1 MIFPEVKI
9 YQPDIYTD
17 FRGDLLTIW
26 NKDYF
31 DPKLDFKHNKIST
44 SRKHVLR
51 GMHGDNKSWK
61 LTSCLYGEM
70 YFVVIDA
77 RPESEN
83 YLKWNSIILDDRSRK
98 LILTPPQF
106 AIGFLVLSDQA
117 LLNYMWAYEG
127 EYADV
132 NEQFT
137 IKWDDSKVNIA
148 WPIENPLLSL
158 RDKNAKL
165 L

>member
-9 YQPDIYTD
+9 YQPDIHTD
-17 FRGDLLTIW
+17 FRGDLLTLW
-26 NKDYF
+26 NKDQF
-31 DPKLDFKHNKIST
+31 EPRLDFKHNKIST

-51 GMHGDNKSWK
+51 GMHGDTKSWK
-61 LTSCLYGEM
+61 LTTCLSGEM
-70 YFVVIDA
+70 YFVVIDN
-77 RPESEN
+77 RSDSPN
-83 YLKWNSIILDDRSRK
+83 YLKWDSIILDDRTRK
-98 LILTPPQF
+98 LVLTPPNF
-106 AIGFLVLSDQA
+106 LIGFLVLSDQA

-127 EYADV
+127 GYADV
-132 NEQFT
+132 DEQFT
-137 IKWDDSKVNIA
+137 IKWDDPKVNIN

>member
-17 FRGDLLTIW
+17 FRGDLLTLW
-26 NKDYF
+26 NRDEF
-31 DPKLDFKHNKIST
+31 EPKLDFKHNKIST

-70 YFVVIDA
+70 FFVVVDA
-77 RPESEN
+77 RPDSPN
-83 YLKWNSIILDDRSRK
+83 YLKWDSIILDDRSRK

-106 AIGFLVLSDQA
+106 AIGFLVLNDQA

-132 NEQFT
+132 DEQFT
-137 IKWDDSKVNIA
+137 IKWNDPKVNIT
-148 WPIENPLLSL
+148 WPIKNPLLSS

>member
-9 YQPDIYTD
+9 YQPDIHTD
-17 FRGDLLTIW
+17 FRGDLLTLW
-26 NKDYF
+26 NRDQF
-31 DPKLDFKHNKIST
+31 EPKLDFKHNKIST
-44 SRKHVLR
+44 SRKNVLR
-51 GMHGDNKSWK
+51 GMHGDTKSWK
-61 LTSCLYGEM
+61 LTTCLSGEM
-70 YFVVIDA
+70 YFVVIDNNSDS
-77 RPESEN
+77 PN
-83 YLKWNSIILDDRSRK
+83 YLKWDSIILDDRTRK
-98 LILTPPQF
+98 LVLTPPNF
-106 AIGFLVLSDQA
+106 LIGFLVLSDQA

-127 EYADV
+127 GYADV

-137 IKWDDSKVNIA
+137 IKWNDPKVNIA

>member
-9 YQPDIYTD
+9 YQPDIHTD
-17 FRGDLLTIW
+17 FRGDLLTLW
-26 NKDYF
+26 NKDQF
-31 DPKLDFKHNKIST
+31 EPKLDFKHNKIST

-51 GMHGDNKSWK
+51 GMHGDTKSWK
-61 LTSCLYGEM
+61 LTTCLSGEM
-70 YFVVIDA
+70 YFVVIDN
-77 RPESEN
+77 RPDSPN
-83 YLKWNSIILDDRSRK
+83 YLKWDSIILDDKTRK
-98 LILTPPQF
+98 LVLTPPNF
-106 AIGFLVLSDQA
+106 LIGFLVLSDQA

-127 EYADV
+127 GYADV
-132 NEQFT
+132 DEQFT
-137 IKWDDSKVNIA
+137 IKWNDPKVNIT

>member
-9 YQPDIYTD
+9 YQPNIHTD
-17 FRGDLLTIW
+17 FRGDLLTLW
-26 NKDYF
+26 NRDEF
-31 DPKLDFKHNKIST
+31 EPKLDFKHNKIST
-44 SRKHVLR
+44 SKKYVLR

-61 LTSCLYGEM
+61 LTSCLHGEI
-70 YFVVIDA
+70 YFVVADV
-77 RPESEN
+77 RPESQN
-83 YLKWNSIILDDRSRK
+83 YLKWDSIILNDRSRK

-117 LLNYMWAYEG
+117 LLNYMWAYKG

-132 NEQFT
+132 DEQFT
-137 IKWDDSKVNIA
+137 IKWNDPKLKIN
-148 WPIENPLLSL
+148 WPIQDPILSL
-158 RDKNAKL
+158 RDINAKL

>member
-1 MIFPEVKI
+1 
-9 YQPDIYTD
+9 
-17 FRGDLLTIW
+17 LW
-26 NKDYF
+26 NRDEF
-31 DPKLDFKHNKIST
+31 EPKLDFKHNKIST

-70 YFVVIDA
+70 FFVVVDA
-77 RPESEN
+77 RPDSPN
-83 YLKWNSIILDDRSRK
+83 YLKWDSIILDDRSRK

-106 AIGFLVLSDQA
+106 AIGFLVLNDQA

-132 NEQFT
+132 DEQFT
-137 IKWDDSKVNIA
+137 IKWNDPKVNIT
-148 WPIENPLLSL
+148 WPIKNPLLSS

>member
-9 YQPDIYTD
+9 HQPDIFTD
-17 FRGDLLTIW
+17 FRGDLLTLW

-31 DPKLDFKHNKIST
+31 EPQLDFKHNKIST

-83 YLKWNSIILDDRSRK
+83 YLKWDSIILNDRSRK
-98 LILTPPQF
+98 LILTPPRF

-132 NEQFT
+132 DSQFT
-137 IKWDDSKVNIA
+137 IKWNDPKVNIV

-158 RDKNAKL
+158 RDK
-165 L
+165 

>member
-1 MIFPEVKI
+1 MIFSEVKV
-9 YQPDIYTD
+9 YTTDIFTD
-17 FRGDLLTIW
+17 FRGDLLTLW
-26 NKDYF
+26 NKDEF
-31 DPKLDFKHNKIST
+31 EPKLDFKHNKIST
-44 SRKHVLR
+44 SKKHVLR

-61 LTSCLYGEM
+61 LTSCVYGEM
-70 YFVVIDA
+70 YFVVVDA
-77 RPESEN
+77 RPESQN
-83 YLKWNSIILDDRSRK
+83 YLKWDSIILNDKTRK

-117 LLNYMWAYEG
+117 LLNYMWAYDG

-132 NEQFT
+132 DKQFT
-137 IKWDDSKVNIA
+137 LKWDDPKLSIF
-148 WPIENPLLSL
+148 WPINNPILSL

>member
-1 MIFPEVKI
+1 MIFPEVTV
-9 YQPDIYTD
+9 YQPDIFTD

-26 NKDYF
+26 NHDMF
-31 DPKLDFKHNKIST
+31 EPKLEFKHDKIST
-44 SRKHVLR
+44 SSQYVLR

-77 RPESEN
+77 RPESKN
-83 YLKWNSIILDDRSRK
+83 YLKWDSIILDDRSRK

-106 AIGFLVLSDQA
+106 AIGFLVLSEQA

-132 NEQFT
+132 DNQFT
-137 IKWDDSKVNIA
+137 IQWNDPKVNIA

-158 RDKNAKL
+158 RDKNVKSL
-165 L
+165 

>member
-17 FRGDLLTIW
+17 FRGDLLTLW
-26 NKDYF
+26 NKDQF
-31 DPKLDFKHNKIST
+31 EPKLDFKHNKIST
-44 SRKHVLR
+44 SRKDVLR
-51 GMHGDNKSWK
+51 GMHGDTKSWK
-61 LTSCLYGEM
+61 LTTCLHGEM
-70 YFVVIDA
+70 YFVVVDI

-83 YLKWNSIILDDRSRK
+83 YLKWDSIILNDRSRK

-127 EYADV
+127 EYADI

-137 IKWDDSKVNIA
+137 IKWNDPKINIA

-158 RDKNAKL
+158 RDKNTKL

>member
-9 YQPDIYTD
+9 YQPDVHTD
-17 FRGDLLTIW
+17 FRGDLLTLW
-26 NKDYF
+26 NKDKF
-31 DPKLDFKHNKIST
+31 EPKLDFKHNKIST

-70 YFVVIDA
+70 YFVVVDA
-77 RPESEN
+77 RPESKN
-83 YLKWNSIILDDRSRK
+83 YLKWDSIILDDRSRK
-98 LILTPPQF
+98 LVLTPPQF
-106 AIGFLVLSDQA
+106 AIGFLVLSAQA

-127 EYADV
+127 EYIDV
-132 NEQFT
+132 DKQFT
-137 IKWDDSKVNIA
+137 IKWNDSKVNIA
-148 WPIENPLLSL
+148 WPISNPILSL
-158 RDKNAKL
+158 RDKNAEL

>member
-9 YQPDIYTD
+9 YQPEIHTD
-17 FRGDLLTIW
+17 FRGDLLTLW
-26 NKDYF
+26 NKDQF
-31 DPKLDFKHNKIST
+31 EPKLDFKHNKIST

-61 LTSCLYGEM
+61 LTTCLSGEM
-70 YFVVIDA
+70 YFVVVDN
-77 RPESEN
+77 RSNSSN
-83 YLKWNSIILDDRSRK
+83 YLKWDSIILNDKTRK
-98 LILTPPQF
+98 LVLTPPNF
-106 AIGFLVLSDQA
+106 LIGFLVLSDQA

-132 NEQFT
+132 DEQFT
-137 IKWDDSKVNIA
+137 IKWNDPKVNIN

>member
-9 YQPDIYTD
+9 YQPNVHTD
-17 FRGDLLTIW
+17 FRGDLLTLW
-26 NKDYF
+26 NKDEF
-31 DPKLDFKHNKIST
+31 EPKLDFKHNKIST

-70 YFVVIDA
+70 FFVVIDA
-77 RPESEN
+77 RPDSPN
-83 YLKWNSIILDDRSRK
+83 YLKWDSIILNDRSRK

-106 AIGFLVLSDQA
+106 AIGFLVLNDQA

-132 NEQFT
+132 DEQFT
-137 IKWDDSKVNIA
+137 IKWNDPKINIT
-148 WPIENPLLSL
+148 WPIDNPLLSL

>member
-9 YQPDIYTD
+9 YQPDIHTD
-17 FRGDLLTIW
+17 FRGDLLTLW
-26 NKDYF
+26 NKDQF
-31 DPKLDFKHNKIST
+31 EPKLDFKHNKIST

-51 GMHGDNKSWK
+51 GMHGDTKSWK
-61 LTSCLYGEM
+61 LTTCLSGEM
-70 YFVVIDA
+70 YFVVIDN
-77 RPESEN
+77 RPDSPN
-83 YLKWNSIILDDRSRK
+83 YLKWDSIILDDKTRK
-98 LILTPPQF
+98 LVLTPPNF
-106 AIGFLVLSDQA
+106 LIGFLVLSDQA

-127 EYADV
+127 GYADV

-137 IKWDDSKVNIA
+137 IKWNDPKVNIA

-158 RDKNAKL
+158 RDKNAEL

>member
-9 YQPDIYTD
+9 YQPDIFTD
-17 FRGDLLTIW
+17 FRGDLLTIY
-26 NKDYF
+26 NRDMF
-31 DPKLDFKHNKIST
+31 EPKLDFKHDKIST
-44 SRKHVLR
+44 SRKHTLR

-61 LTSCLYGEM
+61 LTTCLSGEM
-70 YFVVIDA
+70 YFVVVDN
-77 RPESEN
+77 RPNSSN
-83 YLKWNSIILDDRSRK
+83 YLKWDSIILNDKTRK
-98 LILTPPQF
+98 LVLTPPNF
-106 AIGFLVLSDQA
+106 LIGFLVLSDQA

-132 NEQFT
+132 DEQFT
-137 IKWDDSKVNIA
+137 IKWNDPKVNIN

>member
-9 YQPDIYTD
+9 YQPDIHTD
-17 FRGDLLTIW
+17 FRGDLLTLW
-26 NKDYF
+26 NRDTF
-31 DPKLDFKHNKIST
+31 EPKLDFKHNKIST
-44 SRKHVLR
+44 SRQHVLR

-61 LTSCLYGEM
+61 LTTCLYGEM
-70 YFVVIDA
+70 YFVVVDA
-77 RPESEN
+77 RPESDN
-83 YLKWNSIILDDRSRK
+83 YLKWDSIILNDKSRK

-117 LLNYMWAYEG
+117 LLNYMWAYKD

-132 NEQFT
+132 NDQFT
-137 IKWDDSKVNIA
+137 IKWNDPKVNIA

>member
-9 YQPDIYTD
+9 YQPDIHTD
-17 FRGDLLTIW
+17 FRGDLLTLW
-26 NKDYF
+26 NRNTF
-31 DPKLDFKHNKIST
+31 EPKLDFKHNKIST
-44 SRKHVLR
+44 SRQHVLR
-51 GMHGDNKSWK
+51 GIHGDNKSWK
-61 LTSCLYGEM
+61 LTTCLYGEM
-70 YFVVIDA
+70 FFVVVDA
-77 RPESEN
+77 RPESDN
-83 YLKWNSIILDDRSRK
+83 YLKWDSIILNDKSRK

-132 NEQFT
+132 NDQFT
-137 IKWDDSKVNIA
+137 IKWNDPKVNIA

>member
-1 MIFPEVKI
+1 MIFSEVKI
-9 YQPDIYTD
+9 YQPDIHTD
-17 FRGDLLTIW
+17 FRGDLLTLW
-26 NKDYF
+26 NKDIF
-31 DPKLDFKHNKIST
+31 EPKLDFKHNKIST

-51 GMHGDNKSWK
+51 GMHGDYKSWK
-61 LTSCLYGEM
+61 LTTCLYGEM
-70 YFVVIDA
+70 YFVVVDA
-77 RPESEN
+77 RPESKT
-83 YLKWNSIILDDRSRK
+83 YLKWDSVILDDRSRK

-106 AIGFLVLSDQA
+106 AIGFLVLNEQA

-132 NEQFT
+132 SEQFT
-137 IKWDDSKVNIA
+137 IKWNDPKVNIA